1 MSAGK
6 CPGLYC
12 GRMMVENVIGDC
24 GACDRGWMR
33 NSSDPNHLCFPCNK
47 NLESKDFLFLSFNCI
62 VPLLIHL
69 FIIDFTAKTP
79 KK

>member
-1 MSAGK
+1 MNSEI

-12 GRMMVENVIGDC
+12 GRMMINTTYSEC
-24 GACDRGWMR
+24 GACERGYMR
-33 NSSDPNHLCFPCNK
+33 NSSDPRHICVPCNL
-47 NLESKDFLFLSFNCI
+47 NLKSYDFLFLAFNCI

-69 FIIDFTAKTP
+69 FLIDFTTKTP